1 MNAARVAVVGVAQT
15 PYAPGQKETIPEL
28 VYAAVQGALADA
40 GIGIDAVDHVV
51 TASIDLWDGL
61 TASNIAITEVVG
73 AVMRPEAR
81 VAGDG
86 LLAAIHAY
94 MVAASGHHD
103 IVLLVAHAK
112 CSATDH
118 WAASNW
124 TFDPVYQQTL
134 GLDYLVAGGLQ
145 ADAYCSA
152 YGIERRHLAA
162 VVVKNRANGSGNP
175 VVRGV
180 TPVTAGAVLAAPL
193 LAAPLGELDCAPAT
207 DGACALVLAAA
218 PVAGRFPRAV
228 WIQGLGYCQD
238 AHYLGDRALAE
249 PRALVRAARRAY
261 GMAGI
266 SHPRQ
271 QLSLAEVSEPF
282 SYQELMWME
291 GLGLA
296 EPGQAWRMVLDGL
309 TQRDGS
315 FPVNPSGGFLGG
327 SPHVVG
333 GLARLAEAVLQVRGE
348 AEGRQVAEVSRVV
361 VHGTT
366 GAAGQSHAV
375 MVVGSG
381 REV

>member
-1 MNAARVAVVGVAQT
+1 MAVVGVAQT
-15 PYAPGQKETIPEL
+15 MYAPGQKQTVAEM

-40 GIGIDAVDHVV
+40 GIGIGAIDYAV
-51 TASIDLWDGL
+51 TASVDLWDGL
-61 TASNIAITEVVG
+61 TASNIAVTEVVG

-86 LLAAIHAY
+86 LLAAMQAY

-103 IVLLVAHAK
+103 VVLLVAHAK

-118 WAASNW
+118 WAVSNW

-134 GLDYLVAGGLQ
+134 GVDYLVAAGLQ

-152 YGIERRHLAA
+152 HGIERRHLAA
-162 VVVKNRANGSGNP
+162 VVVKNRENGSRNP
-175 VVRGV
+175 VVRGI
-180 TPVTAGAVLAAPL
+180 TPVSTTQVLTAPL

-207 DGACALVLAAA
+207 DGACALVLAARSA
-218 PVAGRFPRAV
+218 AHRFPRAV

-249 PRALVRAARRAY
+249 PRALTRAARRAY
-261 GMAGI
+261 GMAGVDR
-266 SHPRQ
+266 PWQ
-271 QLSLAEVSEPF
+271 QLSLAELSEPF

-296 EPGQAWRMVLDGL
+296 EPGQAWRLLLDGL
-309 TQRDGS
+309 TQRDGP

-327 SPHVVG
+327 SPHIVG
-333 GLARLAEAVLQVRGE
+333 GLARLAEAVLQIRGE
-348 AEGRQVAEVSRVV
+348 AAGRQVAGASRAV

-366 GAAGQSHAV
+366 GACGQSHAV
-375 MVVGSG
+375 MVLGAGEEVG
-381 REV
+381 